1 MQSKE
6 NYYIEFLKEYHE
18 IKKEYKEVIP
28 KLLLHVCCGACSCYP
43 LVFLSGLF
51 DITIFYSNSN
61 IYPEEE
67 FDKRYAALS
76 KYVDYINKKLKS
88 NIKLVLDPYNHE
100 EYLPILSPYK
110 DMKEGGTRCEL
121 CIKKRMKRV
130 FEYAKENDFKFVTTV
145 MTVSRNKNVNY
156 INKLGKE
163 LENEFSELTHIFGDF
178 KKNNGQD
185 IGVMIS
191 KECDVYR
198 QNYCG
203 CEFSIHEL
211 NDKKR

>member
-1 MQSKE
+1 MQIKE

-18 IKKEYKEVIP
+18 IKKEYKEETP

-51 DITIFYSNSN
+51 DVTIFYSNSN

-67 FDKRYAALS
+67 FNKRFDALK
-76 KYVDYINKKLKS
+76 KYVEFINDKLHS
-88 NIKLVLDPYNHE
+88 NIKLVLDSYNHKE
-100 EYLPILSPYK
+100 FVPILAPYK
-110 DMKEGGTRCEL
+110 DMKEGGTRCEK
-121 CIKKRMKRV
+121 CIKKRMTRA
-130 FEYAKENDFKFVTTV
+130 FEYAKVNEFKFVTTV

-163 LENEFSELTHIFGDF
+163 LETKYPELKYIFTDF

-185 IGVMIS
+185 IGVLIS

-203 CEFSIHEL
+203 CEFSIY
-211 NDKKR
+211 

>member
-1 MQSKE
+1 MEQKE
-6 NYYIEFLKEYHE
+6 NYYLKFLNEYHE
-18 IKKEYKEVIP
+18 IKKEYKDSNP

-61 IYPEEE
+61 IFPKSE
-67 FDKRYAALS
+67 FDKRFDALK
-76 KYVDYINKKLKS
+76 KYVDYINSKLNS

-100 EYLPILSPYK
+100 EYIPILSPYK

-121 CIKKRMKRV
+121 CIKQRMSRA
-130 FEYAKENDFKFVTTV
+130 FNYAKNNGFKYVTTV
-145 MTVSRNKNVNY
+145 MTVSRNKNVDY

-163 LENEFSELTHIFGDF
+163 LENTYEGHTYIYTDF

-191 KECDVYR
+191 KERDVYR

-203 CEFSIHEL
+203 CEFSFHE
-211 NDKKR
+211 

>member
-1 MQSKE
+1 MLRMEQKE
-6 NYYIEFLKEYHE
+6 NYYINFLKEYHE
-18 IKKEYKEVIP
+18 IKKTYKEETP

-67 FDKRYAALS
+67 FVKRFEALK
-76 KYVDYINKKLKS
+76 KYVDFINKKLKS
-88 NIKLVLDPYNHE
+88 NIKIVIDQYSHLDFVKDLVPL
-100 EYLPILSPYK
+100 K
-110 DMKEGGTRCEL
+110 DLKEGGKRCEL
-121 CIKKRMKRV
+121 CIKKRITRA
-130 FEYAKENDFKFVTTV
+130 FDYASKNDFKYVTTV

-163 LENEFSELTHIFGDF
+163 LEMSYPNLTYIFTDF

-191 KECDVYR
+191 KECDIYR

-203 CEFSIHEL
+203 CEFSFHKVD
-211 NDKKR
+211 N